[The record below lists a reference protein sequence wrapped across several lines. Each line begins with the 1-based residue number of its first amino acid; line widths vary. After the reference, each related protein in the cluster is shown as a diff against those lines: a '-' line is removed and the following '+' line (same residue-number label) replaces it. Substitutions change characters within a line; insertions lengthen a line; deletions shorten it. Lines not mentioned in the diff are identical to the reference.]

1 MKCKK
6 CGEEIAEES
15 VFCQK
20 CGAKV
25 KEENVS
31 KKSTGKKVAIVLVI
45 IVIIAAIVAVAVIAI
60 NRNENNSEENQKEN
74 AVVQDSANMQA
85 NGMQSLSFSN
95 MNADDE
101 NLTEQQRAVIN
112 YFDNDYLYLYYD
124 IENLQKYPQIFENAK
139 VYTIG
144 GVVKVL
150 ESTDEEFEVLMF
162 DDCDGYYYG
171 DYPTGEY
178 TLTDSSDRLYILKGE
193 QLNERLVE
201 RDFIQIYGRYV
212 GVETREINGNTY
224 TIPVIS
230 AMNVSDYGEDKF
242 DADTIRNVAKYIFGE
257 DVKVSEH
264 DEMDYLVTLD
274 NQSNANFKAF
284 DMSKSEG
291 IITYDIDYNNLS
303 DNIIKKLFISSDF
316 NHYIVSTYDS
326 SLKYVYIDY
335 FDKNL
340 NKLWSREFEYNS
352 TDSTNY
358 SPMDYNETQMSIV
371 IDNDLYLIDL
381 ETGENIIEPVLV
393 GNKTKVLMMNDGVIL
408 IGKENKDLIMKV
420 DFDGKILYRIDGDT
434 NLTKVEYIATQIVDG
449 KLIVRVSGMDENA
462 IARGEENIDLIQ
474 IEKYMVI
481 NNDGTVEYST
491 KDLSGY
497 RG

>member
-15 VFCQK
+15 VFCPK

-25 KEENVS
+25 NEENVS
-31 KKSTGKKVAIVLVI
+31 KKSIAKKVAIVLGI
-45 IVIIAAIVAVAVIAI
+45 IVIIVAIVVIAVMAI
-60 NRNENNSEENQKEN
+60 NRNENINEETPKEN

-95 MNADDE
+95 MNSDDG

-112 YFDNDYLYLYYD
+112 YFDNDYLFLHCD
-124 IENLQKYPQIFENAK
+124 IENIQKYPQIFENAK

-171 DYPTGEY
+171 DHPTGEY

-201 RDFIQIYGRYV
+201 KDFIQIYGRYV

-242 DADTIRNVAKYIFGE
+242 DAETIRDIAKYIFGE
-257 DVKVSEH
+257 DIKVNEQNQYN
-264 DEMDYLVTLD
+264 YLVTLD

-284 DMSKSEG
+284 NMSKSQG
-291 IITYDIDYNNLS
+291 IITYDIDYNNLT
-303 DNIIKKLFISSDF
+303 DNITKKLFISSDF

-352 TDSTNY
+352 TDETNY

-393 GNKTKVLMMNDGVIL
+393 GNKTKVLMMNDGIIL
-408 IGKENKDLIMKV
+408 IGEENKDLVMKV
-420 DFDGKILYRIDGDT
+420 NFEGKIMYRIDGDT
-434 NLTKVEYIATQIVDG
+434 NLTKVENIATQIVDG
-449 KLIVRVSGMDENA
+449 KLIIKVSGVDENA
-462 IARGEENIDLIQ
+462 IARGEEDIDLID

>member
-193 QLNERLVE
+193 QLNDRLVE

-481 NNDGTVEYST
+481 NDDGTVEYLT